1 MQITYRG
8 DEPDAVKDN
17 ISSLITASTSQ
28 SVRIRFSHIVT
39 NIEDFTFEG
48 IQQITAL
55 AWDISEISII
65 GVAAF
70 SRTGVTTVPE
80 FPRSLTDIDDN
91 AFEGCEALESLSSFE
106 KTKVRRIGD
115 CSFAETKLEE
125 VVVFRRR

>member
-17 ISSLITASTSQ
+17 ISSLISSSNTK
-28 SVRIRFSHIVT
+28 
-39 NIEDFTFEG
+39 IEDFTFKG

-55 AWDISEISII
+55 AWDISEISMI

-70 SRTGVTTVPE
+70 SLTGATTVPE
-80 FPRSLTDIDDN
+80 FPRSLTDVDDN

>member
-17 ISSLITASTSQ
+17 ISSLMSSSNTK
-28 SVRIRFSHIVT
+28 
-39 NIEDFTFEG
+39 IEDFTFEG

-70 SRTGVTTVPE
+70 SLTGVTTVPE
-80 FPRSLTDIDDN
+80 FPRSLTDVDDN
-91 AFEGCEALESLSSFE
+91 AFEGFEALESLSSFE